1 MTPEEQQI
9 ADLKEQVKQLE
20 QLVKSQNRS
29 TQGNKSWTQSVYDST
44 NATDAF
50 GSALTMANANL
61 HTLGTTLGESL
72 KPKNILDKTAQVEF
86 LTSTL
91 VRQSMGA
98 SRIAGDEFTQTLV
111 QATEE
116 SLKYGVTIEDN
127 LEMMKSINDVMKVN
141 TYLTDDQVTGMGILA
156 RNAGV
161 TSGEI
166 AEITK
171 GFSDIG
177 VGTNEAID
185 NISQMQKQARDY
197 GINVGTFMKTVG
209 SNMKLLST
217 YNFKNGIEG
226 FSKMLAKAQALR
238 IDVSSTFAL
247 SEKLLDPEQAIETA
261 AGFQM
266 LGGAIGDLGDPFKL
280 LHMAQSDVGGLQDA
294 MLGMA
299 ESAVIFDEETG
310 EFDIPVAEM
319 YRLREAARLAGKSY
333 EEFSQDAIK
342 AKKRTEK
349 LEILDAFGR
358 YDDET
363 QELIASL
370 AEFDGGELKVKL
382 PGYEDAINVA
392 SLGQDELQKLRDM
405 QAENALDDKEIALRS
420 MKALE
425 AMAFANKQ
433 AALTGVKVGVNTKGI
448 TDALELMEAGGKMAN
463 VTLGDTFS
471 EENLNP
477 LGESIT
483 DAISKGLSGET
494 ENQKVREEFASLI
507 GNFQTNLGTNFDNLS
522 GFMSDDN
529 MLTTPGLLKTLAGN
543 IGDLGLSAD
552 EVKEYIESLSGT
564 LNDLIPDI
572 NGMEETLE
580 NRDEYHLI
588 HGEGYQNEYN
598 STQSTSDTTSTTIPT
613 VEITPEQ
620 PPSVLTTNVETN
632 NTEPLRAENT
642 TPPTTQSYSEN
653 KEMKLTIDFKQGL
666 PITLDGMALN
676 TLGPEELRKIFG
688 SQEFITALS
697 TNLSKNT
704 TYTENILIG

>member
-1 MTPEEQQI
+1 MSPEEENRILRENYEALKKQV
-9 ADLKEQVKQLE
+9 DLLSKGKDASGRFVENI
-20 QLVKSQNRS
+20 NRQTS
-29 TQGNKSWTQSVYDST
+29 
-44 NATDAF
+44 ATDAF
-50 GSALTMANANL
+50 GSALSMANAGLQNI
-61 HTLGTTLGESL
+61 GTTLKESL
-72 KPKNILDKTAQVEF
+72 NPKSILDKTAQVEF

-98 SRIAGDEFTQTLV
+98 SRIATDDFTQTLI

-116 SLKYGVTIEDN
+116 SLKYGVTVEDN

-141 TYLTDDQVTGMGILA
+141 TYLTDEQVTGMGILA

-177 VGTNEAID
+177 VGTDDAID
-185 NISQMQKQARDY
+185 NISKMQKQARDY
-197 GINVGTFMKTVG
+197 GVNVGEFMKTVG

-280 LHMAQSDVGGLQDA
+280 LHMAQSDVNGLQDA

-319 YRLREAARLAGKSY
+319 YRLREAAKLAGKSY

-358 YDDET
+358 YDDDT

-392 SLGQDELQKLRDM
+392 SLGQDEIKALRDL
-405 QAENALDDKEIALRS
+405 QEENALDDKEIALRS

-433 AALTGVKVGVNTKGI
+433 AALSGVKIGVNTKGI
-448 TDALELMEAGGKMAN
+448 TDALELMEAGGKTAN
-463 VTLGDTFS
+463 ATLSDVFS

-477 LGESIT
+477 LGESLT
-483 DAISKGLSGET
+483 DAISKGLDNEDA
-494 ENQKVREEFASLI
+494 NQKVREEFSSLFGEMQRNI
-507 GNFQTNLGTNFDNLS
+507 ISNFQDLSEYTSEDNS
-522 GFMSDDN
+522 
-529 MLTTPGLLKTLAGN
+529 LTKPGLLTLLATN
-543 IGDLGLSAD
+543 IDSLGFTMEEL
-552 EVKEYIESLSGT
+552 GT
-564 LNDLIPDI
+564 LLGGLNGLIPDLI
-572 NGMEETLE
+572 NREEE
-580 NRDEYHLI
+580 SIPNRDDYHLPQ
-588 HGEGYQNEYN
+588 ENFQQND
-598 STQSTSDTTSTTIPT
+598 TQITPDSTSTTGSL
-613 VEITPEQ
+613 TPELRNLSELQQ
-620 PPSVLTTNVETN
+620 PQNQMVSNTQANT
-632 NTEPLRAENT
+632 TEPLSLQNT
-642 TPPTTQSYSEN
+642 TPTESYSEN
-653 KEMKLTIDFKQGL
+653 KEIKVSFDFSQGL

-676 TLGPEELRKIFG
+676 TLSPDQLKKIFQT
-688 SQEFITALS
+688 QEFIDALGRS
-697 TNLSKNT
+697 LNKNT
-704 TYTENILIG
+704 TYTESIFTT